1 MTQYITVVDKQ
12 GNLAVEDN
20 NLAVEDILVVEDMED
35 SLVQGILAVEGNL
48 LFLHRIH

>member
-20 NLAVEDILVVEDMED
+20 NLAVE
-35 SLVQGILAVEGNL
+35 GILAVEDNNLAVEDNL
-48 LFLHRIH
+48 LSLHHIH